1 VEDLWQPSPGRST
14 DASGAASE
22 GATEES
28 YAHQQNQPRTSLPM
42 APAPPPTSAMKVS
55 YGSAEW
61 VASPPQRPASNALV
75 QWKVVRCSRFLLGL
89 RLYCS
94 CKFRVGSNSA
104 WSNSCTIQS
113 TNIGPPHE
121 QSHSFDDKMDSV
133 PVQNDSST
141 YAHVRSHL
149 RRKHPHMQRSAAPPA
164 MSYTEDEAGRPAV
177 QNGSRGDNQHTAGT
191 PTTSYSLSPQRGTEI
206 SAPASGLPS
215 SHQTEHGLE
224 EECRVLREQV
234 KALTQGLAMT
244 RNEAHRKDE
253 LSRSQAENQR
263 MLLEAVR
270 TQVHARNVTI
280 ADLERQASRP
290 FQRGVGAYLLRF

>member
-1 VEDLWQPSPGRST
+1 VEDLSQPSPGRST

-75 QWKVVRCSRFLLGL
+75 QWKVVRCSRFFLGL

-121 QSHSFDDKMDSV
+121 QSHSFDDK
-133 PVQNDSST
+133 
-141 YAHVRSHL
+141 
-149 RRKHPHMQRSAAPPA
+149 KHPHMQRSAAPPA

-253 LSRSQAENQR
+253 LSRSQAENQH